1 MICFRKMCQW
11 AGELF
16 KAFREDD
23 TTKEKEL
30 TKYLPLTTKHS
41 LKSIKSVYKK
51 RKKHGM
57 TPFIAAIL
65 HDDMAL
71 CEQLIEEGI
80 DFGQQGSAV
89 IVDEEK
95 FIKFNN
101 DAGKQ
106 IELGPNSNIFTDFH
120 KTTPMFWAIKCDKLC
135 LVEKLILKG
144 HKMNR
149 LVERLAGMPALSFA
163 ILSRNI
169 PVVKHFLLNL
179 SCDIHENS
187 LPDMKPLDVAIRSG
201 NTDMV
206 RLLLNHGET
215 HDCVN
220 HQLSPLLQ
228 AVFLKNVSMITLILG
243 MGADINFGVETGTF
257 FPPLNMAILR
267 GNFDI
272 ASLLIEKG
280 ADVKVKDSTNNTAL
294 HLLLPHLKNQ
304 IENSINQSAFK
315 LAQVLLDKGAQVDI
329 ANKTGDIPLLEAIIL
344 CEPKLVDIF
353 LSNPINLNTLLI
365 TKPVT
370 FLHIAVLPP
379 IMFNPRVLLDI
390 NKEDYWER
398 RCSIVQSLIRK
409 GADGNKQAR
418 DGRTALHYAAES
430 GCVKFVKLLLASK
443 VDVNKLSG
451 NGKAALHYAA
461 YNGSFKL
468 VKLMLE
474 SGAEVN
480 VRDKVG
486 STPLDF
492 GIMENES
499 FPFETAQLLIDYGA
513 DIYSHCVPNNICP
526 LKIYDVVIAMMRPDL
541 LKLFWRQGYP
551 YDLTIF
557 LPAKDCHVSV
567 QSFFHNIGLE
577 NIISNDFKRRL
588 KKIDCK
594 QLDELI
600 HAQKRFING
609 VEKNSVKQVLNA
621 IQKGA
626 EVGGCSV
633 KVPFPVHF
641 LAKKG
646 FTEGAQVLLSKG
658 VKPNTVDSEGII
670 PVDLAVEFGHF
681 KMYITLLQYGACYKR
696 TGFDTSMFQKQG
708 SAQHLKLYLLIKQ
721 AFKSVKRGD
730 HRILE
735 NLNKY
740 VMRKELDVYH
750 ALVHCVDEKG
760 RTLMALAVERDDG
773 VMVQRLMEFR
783 LQLLT
788 ETNALQ

>member
-1 MICFRKMCQW
+1 MCRW

-16 KAFREDD
+16 TAFREND

-30 TKYLPLTTKHS
+30 TKYLPPTTKHS
-41 LKSIKSVYKK
+41 LKSIKSVYKN
-51 RKKHGM
+51 RKKYGM

-65 HDDMAL
+65 HNDMAL

-80 DFGQQGSAV
+80 DFGQHGSAV
-89 IVDEEK
+89 ITDEEK
-95 FIKFNN
+95 FIQFNN

-106 IELGPNSNIFTDFH
+106 IDLGPKSNIFTDFH
-120 KTTPMFWAIKCDKLC
+120 KTTPMFWAIKCDKLS

-144 HKMNR
+144 HNMNK

-169 PVVKHFLLNL
+169 PVVKHFLLNV

-187 LPDMKPLDVAIRSG
+187 SLPGMKPLDVAIRSG

-206 RLLLNHGET
+206 TLLLKHGELLNCI
-215 HDCVN
+215 D

-228 AVFLKNVSMITLILG
+228 AVFLKNLSMITFLLS
-243 MGADINFGVETGTF
+243 MGASINFGVETGKF
-257 FPPLNMAILR
+257 FPPLNMAVLR
-267 GNFDI
+267 SNFEI
-272 ASLLIEKG
+272 ATFLIERG
-280 ADVKVKDSTNNTAL
+280 ADVNVKDSTHCTPL
-294 HLLLPHLKNQ
+294 HLLLPHLKFQ

-315 LAQVLLDKGAQVDI
+315 LARLLLDKGARVDI
-329 ANKTGDIPLLEAIIL
+329 ENKAGDTPLLQAIIV
-344 CEPKLVDIF
+344 CEPKLVDLF
-353 LSNPINLNTLLI
+353 LSTPINLNTLLI
-365 TKPVT
+365 TKQAT
-370 FLHIAVLPP
+370 FLHIAVSPR
-379 IMFNPRVLLDI
+379 IMFGPWVLQDL
-390 NKEDYWER
+390 NKTDYWKR
-398 RCSIVQSLIRK
+398 RCSIVQSLIEK
-409 GADGNKQAR
+409 GADVNKQAR
-418 DGRTALHYAAES
+418 DGRTSLHFAAES

-443 VDVNKLSG
+443 VDVNKLSE
-451 NGKAALHYAA
+451 NGKTALHYAA
-461 YNGSFKL
+461 YNGSYKL

-480 VRDKVG
+480 VRDIVG

-499 FPFETAQLLIDYGA
+499 FCYDTAELLIDYGA

-526 LKIYDVVIAMMRPDL
+526 LKIYDVVVAMMRPDL

-551 YDLTIF
+551 YDSTLF
-557 LPAKDCHVSV
+557 LAKDCRVSV
-567 QSFFHNIGLE
+567 QSFFQSIGLE
-577 NIISNDFKRRL
+577 NIISDDFKRRL
-588 KKIDCK
+588 RKTDCK

-600 HAQKRFING
+600 NAQNSFING

-633 KVPFPVHF
+633 NIPFPLHF
-641 LAKKG
+641 LAKNG
-646 FTEGAQVLLSKG
+646 FTEVAQVLLSKG
-658 VKPNTVDSEGII
+658 VKPNTVNSEGSI
-670 PVDLAVEFGHF
+670 PADLAVEFGHF
-681 KMYITLLQYGACYKR
+681 KMYQTLLQYGACYNR
-696 TGFDTSMFQKQG
+696 TGFDKTMFQKRG
-708 SAQHLKLYLLIKQ
+708 NGEHLELYLLIRQ

-735 NLNKY
+735 NLNKH
-740 VMRKELDVYH
+740 VMLKELDIYH

-760 RTLMALAVERDDG
+760 RTLMALAVERDDR
-773 VMVQRLMEFR
+773 VIVQKLMEFR
-783 LQLLT
+783 LQLFT
-788 ETNALQ
+788 ETSALFQ